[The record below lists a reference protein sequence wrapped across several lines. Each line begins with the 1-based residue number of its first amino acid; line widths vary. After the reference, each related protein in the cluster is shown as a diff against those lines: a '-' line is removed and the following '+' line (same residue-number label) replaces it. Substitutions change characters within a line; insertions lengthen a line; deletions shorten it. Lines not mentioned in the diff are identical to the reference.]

1 MQQTLTES
9 VITPDIFNTD
19 TAAPKLSS
27 CTRPQ
32 GAMVDAAPTLVEEV
46 SAPEPSVEAEAAA
59 PEQSKSAKRRAKKKA
74 AAENAAANDGAG
86 AEGAEVPQPGTPPEE
101 EEGAGAADSDEE
113 PETPSVGDVV
123 TKKKKKKSEL
133 SELGGNESGC
143 CTGDWSHACGLPCIQ
158 RGKPAH
164 VVYLDDSPPSFQ
176 TRRRRPGLVRGPAL
190 GKEPQRPLSR
200 PTLPPFPSACSSPAA
215 STPRENGNLT
225 RRSEFALEVGT
236 RCLYHRF

>member
-19 TAAPKLSS
+19 TAAPELSP

-113 PETPSVGDVV
+113 PETPSAGDVV

-143 CTGDWSHACGLPCIQ
+143 CTGDSSYACKLPCIQ
-158 RGKPAH
+158 TGTCGVSRCFASLLSDKKKKAGASAGAGAGEGAAAPTEQT
-164 VVYLDDSPPSFQ
+164 DPPSI
-176 TRRRRPGLVRGPAL
+176 PVRL
-190 GKEPQRPLSR
+190 L
-200 PTLPPFPSACSSPAA
+200 FPSGVYPEGEWQSYK
-215 STPRENGNLT
+215 E
-225 RRSEFALEVGT
+225 E
-236 RCLYHRF
+236 